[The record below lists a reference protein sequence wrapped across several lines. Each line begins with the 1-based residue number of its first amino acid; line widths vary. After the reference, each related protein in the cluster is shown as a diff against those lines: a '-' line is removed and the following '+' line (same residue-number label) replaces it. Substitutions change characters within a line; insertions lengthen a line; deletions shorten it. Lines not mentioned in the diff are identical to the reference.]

1 MIKLLKQE
9 IIGVVLGLTP
19 WIIMG
24 IFLLPRITFGSENL
38 RILEAMPIGR
48 DQAHVAG
55 VMWGGWKTGAPMFY
69 STYGYLYYNIS
80 WWILKIISLF
90 IPITEQLIII
100 VLRSLSLF
108 SFLGIGFFSYFW
120 VRKRLSVV
128 YALFYS
134 LLFLALFQNNDFILR
149 TTVVQPDMINMFAII
164 IAFFTS
170 VDLALIYNRNR
181 IIYSAISVGA
191 VMSIKY
197 IGFIFLPII
206 VFIIYLHKKRLKVII
221 RSTALYFFIFL
232 LTFGVFSSH
241 SLYQFEFV
249 KKLLLVENAFIH
261 YKGGPLMWLKFI
273 YYDVLGMLLSFL
285 FIIGIIFGFFK
296 NIRIPKIKINCYRII
311 GLIWAWYSILFLLI
325 FSQSVVHRYI
335 YPALPA
341 IILVI
346 TFAMINIAAFWNKKV
361 LFISIVLITLL
372 LNSVNLSIK
381 EYFNSK
387 NNYSC
392 LECMPGIQVGRWLDK
407 NIKTETKILWDEYEY
422 IPYKFSNNLLL
433 PSGDPKLHYKKF
445 VPDIIIIQGS
455 YIRYIHS
462 LDNEDY
468 DEIYYEKAKVV
479 KKFYEE
485 LVQNR
490 LPYQQIAVFGS
501 EGTNND
507 ILIFEKN

>member
-80 WWILKIISLF
+80 WWVLRIISLF

-100 VLRSLSLF
+100 VLRSLNLF

-134 LLFLALFQNNDFILR
+134 LLFFALFQNNDFILR
-149 TTVVQPDMINMFAII
+149 TTVVQPDMINMFAIV
-164 IAFFTS
+164 IAFFTAL
-170 VDLALIYNRNR
+170 DLALNYSRKQL
-181 IIYSAISVGA
+181 IISAITLGVI
-191 VMSIKY
+191 MSIKY
-197 IGFIFLPII
+197 VGFIFLPLI
-206 VFIIYLHKKRLKVII
+206 VFIIYLHKRRLKVII
-221 RSTALYFFIFL
+221 RLTTLYFFIFL
-232 LTFGVFSSH
+232 LTFGILSSH
-241 SLYQFEFV
+241 SLFRLEFV
-249 KKLLLVENAFIH
+249 KSLLFVKNAFLH
-261 YKGGPLMWLKFI
+261 YNGGPLIWLKFI
-273 YYDVLGMLLSFL
+273 WYDTLGLLFTIL
-285 FIIGIIFGFFK
+285 FIAENIFFLSQYF
-296 NIRIPKIKINCYRII
+296 RIPKKKLNTYQLFSII
-311 GLIWAWYSILFLLI
+311 WTWFVIIFLLI
-325 FSQSVVHRYI
+325 FTKSVTHRYF
-335 YPALPA
+335 YPTLPA
-341 IILVI
+341 IIFVI
-346 TFAMINIAAFWNKKV
+346 TFAVINIISIFRKKMIFISLI
-361 LFISIVLITLL
+361 LFILL
-372 LNSVNLSIK
+372 LNSAYLIK
-381 EYFNSK
+381 REYLNTA

-392 LECMPGIQVGRWLDK
+392 LECNSGIQVGRWLEK
-407 NIKTETKILWDEYEY
+407 NINIDAKILWDEYEY
-422 IPYKFSNNLLL
+422 IPYKFQNNLLL
-433 PSGDPKLHYKKF
+433 PSGNPKLHYKKF

-455 YIRYIHS
+455 YIRYINS

-485 LVQNR
+485 LIQNR
-490 LPYQQIAVFGS
+490 LPYQQIAIFGN
-501 EGTNND
+501 EKTNND